1 MAGLKILSP
10 DGRLAAEV
18 GLEDCGGHAACVF
31 RVLLGR
37 HAILSRSVVLAASE
51 PTGEIETRDLVGRG
65 GRVLARELTV
75 RFRRGQ
81 CVFRVA
87 DDAFAVLPVGRGI
100 YALPRFAPAL
110 SAGYTPALATD
121 GRVGYEILPA
131 AKCRQMAQALRG
143 LLFLSNG
150 KCAAV
155 AASLQARVFILT
167 AADRPVDAVLPRGLR
182 PLLRGLPPSV
192 TRRLAA
198 GDMPPASL
206 PPGDAAFNIA
216 AFFLNFGYLFDAA
229 RAAGAPI
236 DGALTTFY
244 HLDPRLPAVFA
255 NPAAAVTP
263 AHAEAFAILSDPA
276 RGEAA
281 AGFRGEWGEYVCGAR
296 RQGRVWLVAGVTVKL
311 RVLTLFFPYLEE
323 GVRYRATWTLD
334 AGADLPTN
342 AVNPTP
348 ATVAA
353 GDKAMVRMN
362 PDGGFVLRLE
372 PMG

>member
-1 MAGLKILSP
+1 MELTQYAAWLNDVFGLFDTFFLGLHHELAVSYGDVLTPIANFLGAAGHYGVLFIALGVVHQIRYPYYYVKKLSLKCTPEQLKKLEA
-10 DGRLAAEV
+10 RRAEAEKAL
-18 GLEDCGGHAACVF
+18 GDIPLT
-31 RVLLGR
+31 GR
-37 HAILSRSVVLAASE
+37 HRERRIDDFTFINFADLIL
-51 PTGEIETRDLVGRG
+51 G
-65 GRVLARELTV
+65 
-75 RFRRGQ
+75 
-81 CVFRVA
+81 
-87 DDAFAVLPVGRGI
+87 
-100 YALPRFAPAL
+100 
-110 SAGYTPALATD
+110 
-121 GRVGYEILPA
+121 
-131 AKCRQMAQALRG
+131 
-143 LLFLSNG
+143 N
-150 KCAAV
+150 
-155 AASLQARVFILT
+155 
-167 AADRPVDAVLPRGLR
+167 
-182 PLLRGLPPSV
+182 
-192 TRRLAA
+192 
-198 GDMPPASL
+198 
-206 PPGDAAFNIA
+206 PGDAAFNIA

-229 RAAGAPI
+229 RAAGAPM